1 MKNIVGNCIQKRNR
15 NTLVESERQKSLLQ
29 VQQDLGFDS
38 GDEGNI
44 TTVGVQGKYSIMIIQ
59 VPIMNLMMMNER
71 GMNYLT

>member
-1 MKNIVGNCIQKRNR
+1 MKNIVGNCIQKRNQ
-15 NTLVESERQKSLLQ
+15 NTLVESERQKLLLQ